1 MIELASSPIDM
12 HVLYERVRKDAFG
25 AVVVFV
31 GVVRQRSDDDR
42 AVTGLSYEAY
52 RDLAVGE
59 MARIA
64 AEVRARYSPC
74 EIAMQHRTGDLQI
87 GEPSVA
93 VAVGTAHRA
102 QAFEAC
108 RYAIDELKARVPIWK
123 KEHYAGGDA
132 QWRENCAER

>member
-1 MIELASSPIDM
+1 MIELVETPIDL

-31 GVVRQRSDDDR
+31 GVVRSRSDDDR

-59 MARIA
+59 MEIIA
-64 AEVRARYSPC
+64 AEVRARFNPC
-74 EIAMQHRTGDLQI
+74 EIAMQHRTGELQI

-108 RYAIDELKARVPIWK
+108 RYAIDELKKRVPIWK
-123 KEHYAGGDA
+123 KEHYASGET
-132 QWRENCAER
+132 QWRENCAEG